1 MTHILTSRLF
11 LAEWRAFSAVWPV
24 PPLQLAV
31 PGAGSPNSAGDP
43 APQVTDV
50 TASGGP
56 LSPADHVT
64 SAGSPRLTR
73 PAVIARP
80 SAPQW
85 VAPRRVRPGRGSY
98 ATGGRPLTQLSGR
111 YVA

>member
-1 MTHILTSRLF
+1 MEGFLRRL
-11 LAEWRAFSAVWPV
+11 ACPAAAARRAG
-24 PPLQLAV
+24 L
-31 PGAGSPNSAGDP
+31 PGHRTR
-43 APQVTDV
+43 QVTPARQVTNV